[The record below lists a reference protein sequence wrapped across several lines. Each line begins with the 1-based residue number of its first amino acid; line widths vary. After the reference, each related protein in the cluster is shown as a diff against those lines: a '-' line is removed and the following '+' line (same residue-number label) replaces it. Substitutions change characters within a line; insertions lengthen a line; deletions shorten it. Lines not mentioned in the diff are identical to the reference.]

1 MANIKFYITVL
12 VAGCC
17 MSSVFS
23 ADADWNVINTA
34 IDDPIGSNPE
44 VVKNSILN
52 ILRDLQMPTAR
63 STRPILAA
71 PPAAVAPPV
80 VALPPVAVAPPVVAL
95 PPVAVAP
102 PVQPPVFAQNPSP
115 LQFQIPDFSVFDDFA
130 AGLNSQFQMQNNQ
143 PRPQPRPQPTLEYG
157 PNVVQLMSQYRPA
170 PSQQPKPCGKESV
183 AEFMVNVPCPTSTP
197 KPVREIVVKVPCP
210 TTTEKPC
217 QCQCCP
223 CSPCDKKQKKP
234 RKAEV
239 IYLSSEEEEPCK
251 HPKSHK
257 KPKKEHKKESKV
269 IYEESSEEEEEEVS
283 SEESDEVEINPKPA
297 QKEHKSIYSHFSPNV
312 RSYSQPKKQ
321 QNSQPSIVYHPSGG
335 YQRVQI
341 KEKKDCNN

>member
-1 MANIKFYITVL
+1 
-12 VAGCC
+12 

-52 ILRDLQMPTAR
+52 ILRDLQMPNAR
-63 STRPILAA
+63 STRPVVA
-71 PPAAVAPPV
+71 APPV
-80 VALPPVAVAPPVVAL
+80 VAPPPVVVAPPPVVVAQPPVAPPAR
-95 PPVAVAP
+95 PS
-102 PVQPPVFAQNPSP
+102 PPVFAQPSSP
-115 LQFQIPDFSVFDDFA
+115 IQFQIPDFSIFDDFA
-130 AGLNSQFQMQNNQ
+130 TGLNSQFQMQNNQ
-143 PRPQPRPQPTLEYG
+143 LRPQQMPQPRPQPMPQPMPQQRPLEYG
-157 PNVVQLMSQYRPA
+157 SNVVQLMPQYRPA
-170 PSQQPKPCGKESV
+170 QQQNPKPCGKESV

-223 CSPCDKKQKKP
+223 CSPCPKKQKKP

-239 IYLSSEEEEPCK
+239 IYVSSEEEEPCK
-251 HPKSHK
+251 QPKSYK
-257 KPKKEHKKESKV
+257 KQKKEHKKESKV
-269 IYEESSEEEEEEVS
+269 IYQESSEEDEEVS

-297 QKEHKSIYSHFSPNV
+297 HKEHKSIYTHFTPNV

-321 QNSQPSIVYHPSGG
+321 QNAQPSIVYHPSGG